1 FLCLHLSLCLSLLH
15 SAPYSLSLHDALPI
29 CFLII
34 GERAAPEGEAGQA
47 WVVAAV
53 VKHGLKWT
61 PAGASGDFRGRC
73 GVFFRK
79 GLLLVV
85 LWGIIGASHRHHSCR
100 WTGFPGVS
108 AWGAPPGA

>member
-1 FLCLHLSLCLSLLH
+1 MAAEPVIQVDVLLVDLLVELL
-15 SAPYSLSLHDALPI
+15 AQARPVGLPGG
-29 CFLII
+29 FLII

-85 LWGIIGASHRHHSCR
+85 LWGIIGASHRHQIGRASCR
-100 WTGFPGVS
+100 GSGS
-108 AWGAPPGA
+108 D